1 MLPAQPLQKTH
12 RTKEEYVYDALHD
25 AIMRCELAPGEK
37 LVIDTISDW
46 LEVSPIP
53 VRGAL
58 QRLQAEG
65 LVEITPHTGAVVSEI
80 SPDNISEIFVLL
92 ESLESIAFNDAAQKA
107 TATDLAY
114 LRQLIDGM
122 AQAIKAGDAGRWY
135 DLNNQFHL
143 AVAGITQMKMLIRF
157 TARALASRDRLRHF
171 YSTTFV
177 TSRMSEA
184 HAEHCQ
190 MVDLLESLDLDHL
203 TPLVAKHN
211 RTARQAYQKLIE
223 NKLTD

>member
-1 MLPAQPLQKTH
+1 MLLAQPRPKTH
-12 RTKEEYVYDALHD
+12 RTKEEYAYDTLHD

-58 QRLQAEG
+58 QSLQAEG
-65 LVEITPHTGAVVSEI
+65 LVEITPHTGTVVSEI
-80 SPDNISEIFVLL
+80 SPDNISEIFLLL
-92 ESLESIAFNDAAQKA
+92 ESLEIAAFSDAAHKA
-107 TATDLAY
+107 TSEDVTD
-114 LRQLIDGM
+114 LRQLINGM
-122 AQAIKAGDAGRWY
+122 AQAIEAGNAGRWY

-143 AVAGITQMKMLIRF
+143 AVAGITRMKMLIRF

-177 TSRMSEA
+177 TARMSEA
-184 HAEHCQ
+184 HIEHRQ
-190 MVDLLESLDLDHL
+190 MVDLLESRDVDRLK
-203 TPLVAKHN
+203 PLVVQHN
-211 RTARQAYQKLIE
+211 RTAKEAHQKLIE
-223 NKLTD
+223 HNLSA